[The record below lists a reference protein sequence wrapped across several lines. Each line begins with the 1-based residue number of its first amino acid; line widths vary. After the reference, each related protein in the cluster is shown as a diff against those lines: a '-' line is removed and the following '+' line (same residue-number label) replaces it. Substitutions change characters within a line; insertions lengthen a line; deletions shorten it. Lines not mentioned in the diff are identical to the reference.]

1 MQQFTHHFR
10 AMGTDV
16 GLWLWHQDEQEARR
30 AFGQTEQFFA
40 QSEARLSRFLPDSEL
55 SRLNQSAGRP
65 FSASPLLF
73 DLVEAALTWRERTG
87 GIFDPTVLRTLIAHG
102 YDRSFEYIAGQG
114 DEPDGPPL
122 AGIPSRG
129 QVRLNRSRHSI
140 SMPSGVGLDLGGIAK
155 GWAVQ
160 QAARRLGRLGA
171 ALVDAGGDITCS
183 GTPPDGSSWLVGV
196 ADPRNP
202 EADLASVRLS
212 DEAVATSSLA
222 HRRWQHHGQTAHH
235 LIDPRIGAP
244 AVTDLLSV
252 TVIGSRLPDVEVHAK
267 VALILGSQQG
277 WTYLEQQP
285 NLSALLVTTQGHQIL
300 YGSFEDKAYVFSDH
314 FAEQFISLV

>member
-1 MQQFTHHFR
+1 MQQFEHHFR

-40 QSEARLSRFLPDSEL
+40 QSEARLSRFLPGSEL

-65 FSASPLLF
+65 FSASSLLF
-73 DLVEAALTWRERTG
+73 ELVESALIWRERTD
-87 GIFDPTVLRTLIAHG
+87 GIFDPTVLKTLIAHG
-102 YDRSFEYIAGQG
+102 YDRSFEYIAGQS
-114 DEPDGPPL
+114 DERSGPPA

-129 QVRLNRSRHSI
+129 EVSLNRSRQSI
-140 SMPSGVGLDLGGIAK
+140 SMPSGVGVDLGGIAK

-160 QAARRLGRLGA
+160 QAVRRLGRLGP
-171 ALVDAGGDITCS
+171 ALVDAGGDIACV
-183 GTPPDGSSWLVGV
+183 GKPPDASAWWVGV

-202 EADLASVRLS
+202 ELDLASLTLS

-222 HRRWQHHGQTAHH
+222 HRRWQHHGQPAHH
-235 LIDPRIGAP
+235 LIDPRTGAP
-244 AVTDLLSV
+244 SVTDLLSV

-277 WTYLEQQP
+277 WTYLEHQP

-300 YGSFEDKAYVFSDH
+300 YGSFEDKAYVFSDD
-314 FAEQFISLV
+314 FAEKFVSLV

>member
-1 MQQFTHHFR
+1 MRQFTHHFR

-16 GLWLWHQDEQEARR
+16 GLWVWHPDEQEARR
-30 AFGQTEQFFA
+30 AFGQTEHFFA

-73 DLVEAALTWRERTG
+73 ELVEAALIWRERTD
-87 GIFDPTVLRTLIAHG
+87 GIFDPTILKTLIAHG
-102 YDRSFEYIAGQG
+102 YDRSFEYIAGQA
-114 DEPDGPPL
+114 DERDGPPP
-122 AGIPSRG
+122 AGMPGRG
-129 QVRLNRSRHSI
+129 GVRLNHARRSI
-140 SMPSGVGLDLGGIAK
+140 SMPSDVGLDLGGIAK

-160 QAARRLGRLGA
+160 QAARRLGRLGP
-171 ALVDAGGDITCS
+171 ALVDAGGDITCI

-202 EADLASVRLS
+202 EVDLASLSLS

-222 HRRWQHHGQTAHH
+222 HRRWQHHGRTAHH
-235 LIDPRIGAP
+235 LIDPRTGAP

-277 WTYLEQQP
+277 RTYLEHQP
-285 NLSALLVTTQGHQIL
+285 HLSALLVTDQGRQI
-300 YGSFEDKAYVFSDH
+300 YHGSFEDKAYVFSDD
-314 FAEQFISLV
+314 FAEQFIALV